1 MPGLIL
7 GMKISDKSH
16 LRGLGRFMA
25 AIRKQVILD
34 TANFWHRSIL
44 QRHFNSGARAAYGYK
59 PRQQKYQK
67 FKLRKGVG
75 QGKFVDLI
83 FSGQSRRWMQEG
95 VKVAGVQGRVTVTMR
110 VPWYF
115 KNPRGRIL
123 NLRQTSK
130 GLPAPKYSSREQPD
144 KPDEVT
150 RFNARDRGDLRAY
163 AGNRMQQLISKQR
176 AAQVSTTVNP

>member
-7 GMKISDKSH
+7 GMKIADRSKF
-16 LRGLGRFMA
+16 RGLGRLMA
-25 AIRKQVILD
+25 GIRKQTMLD
-34 TANFWHRSIL
+34 AANYWHRSIFP
-44 QRHFNSGARAAYGYK
+44 RHFNSQARSAYGYK
-59 PRQQKYQK
+59 PRQSKYQK

-83 FSGQSRRWMQEG
+83 FTGQSRRWMQEG
-95 VKVAGVQGRVTVTMR
+95 VKVAGVQGRITVTMR

-115 KNPRGRIL
+115 KNPRGKIL
-123 NLRQTSK
+123 NLRQKLK

-150 RFNARDRGDLRAY
+150 RFNARDRSDLRGY
-163 AGNRMQQLISKQR
+163 AAKRMQELMNKARS
-176 AAQVSTTVNP
+176 APTTTTVNP